1 MINFLSLEQGA
12 NFYVIGTNG
21 GLNVAVGT
29 VKGKSGPYYP
39 MPANGMTSQLVDL
52 TVTFNGQDRVI
63 QGLPINL
70 EVAGRDPE
78 IYTGNRDLA
87 ERIIDEKMSEA
98 QTHLQNRPFYEKI
111 LADGPNCKEVINP
124 GYAASRKQTETI
136 EQLQQRATSTEKELQ
151 ELKAQNARMLE
162 LLEKAVGGGT
172 KGKGEKK
179 ES

>member
-1 MINFLSLEQGA
+1 MINFISLEQGA
-12 NFYVIGTNG
+12 SFYVIGTNG

-39 MPANGMTSQLVDL
+39 MPANGMSSQLVDL

-70 EVAGRDPE
+70 EVAGREPE
-78 IYTGNRDLA
+78 IYTGNRELA
-87 ERIIDEKMSEA
+87 ERIIDEKMTEA
-98 QTHLQNRPFYEKI
+98 QGHIQNQQLYKKI
-111 LADGPNCKEVINP
+111 LQDGPKCKEVINP
-124 GYAASRKQTETI
+124 GYAATRKQVETI

-162 LLEKAVGGGT
+162 LLEKAVGGT
-172 KGKGEKK
+172 GKGDKK
-179 ES
+179 